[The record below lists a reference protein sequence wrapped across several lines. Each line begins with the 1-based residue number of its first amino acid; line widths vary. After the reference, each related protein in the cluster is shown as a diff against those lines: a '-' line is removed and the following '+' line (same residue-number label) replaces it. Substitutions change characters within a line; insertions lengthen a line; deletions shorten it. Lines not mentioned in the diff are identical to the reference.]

1 MHRQHN
7 PSQDSKVFQNDIPR
21 RLLEVRQRLAAA
33 AQKSGR
39 SADSVRLLAA
49 SKRQPVE
56 RLEHAY
62 HAGQR
67 DFGENYVQEL
77 VSKQQALQHL
87 PDLRFHLIGHLQRN
101 KARHA
106 APCVSSVHSVDSAA
120 VARELDRR
128 LASLSRRIEVFVEV
142 NLGDEPNKSGC
153 VVQELP
159 ALIEAVVECPQLE
172 LVGLMTIPPATPSAE
187 GARPY
192 FRRLRELSAGQ
203 CIALPRLSMG
213 MTSDFE
219 VAIEEGATDVRV
231 GTALFGARA

>member
-1 MHRQHN
+1 MLH
-7 PSQDSKVFQNDIPR
+7 NDIPR
-21 RLLEVRQRLAAA
+21 RLSEVRHRIAAA
-33 AQKSGR
+33 ARRSGR
-39 SADSVRLLAA
+39 PAEAVRLIAA

-56 RLEHAY
+56 RIEQAY

-106 APCVSSVHSVDSAA
+106 APGAASIHSVDGAS

-128 LASLSRRIEVFVEV
+128 SAALARRIEVFVEV
-142 NLGDEPNKSGC
+142 NLGGEPSKSGC
-153 VVQELP
+153 SVQELP
-159 ALIEAVVECPQLE
+159 SVLEVIGECAQLE
-172 LVGLMTIPPATPSAE
+172 LVGLMTIPPATPTPD

-192 FRRLRELSAGQ
+192 FRMLRELSVGQ
-203 CIALPRLSMG
+203 RLPLPRLSMG
-213 MTSDFE
+213 MSADFE

-231 GTALFGARA
+231 GTALFGART